1 MEYTSQPAVSLVS
14 FPIGRT
20 VIATQIKSRSV
31 IFRALKGMKPKPP
44 IRRAF
49 DRHIVRTPKG
59 IVVTDV
65 RVKMQMLPHQ
75 VEFDELLAAA
85 REEVDLAL
93 KEEGK
98 EKTDDYE
105 IGVRAIAERM
115 ARRLRKKGVK
125 VT

>member
-1 MEYTSQPAVSLVS
+1 MERTSQTAVSLVS
-14 FPIGRT
+14 FPIGRM
-20 VIATQIKSRSV
+20 VIATKVKSQAL
-31 IFRALKGMKPKPP
+31 IFRSPKGTKLKP

-59 IVVTDV
+59 IVVMDV
-65 RVKMQMLPHQ
+65 CVKAQIFPLQM
-75 VEFDELLAAA
+75 EFATLLASA

-105 IGVRAIAERM
+105 IGVRAIAERI
-115 ARRLRKKGVK
+115 ARRLRMRGVH
-125 VT
+125 VA

>member
-1 MEYTSQPAVSLVS
+1 MEHTNQPVVSLVS

-20 VIATQIKSRSV
+20 VIATRVKSQSL
-31 IFRALKGMKPKPP
+31 IFRAPKGTKPPP

-65 RVKMQMLPHQ
+65 CVKTQILPRQ
-75 VEFDELLAAA
+75 VEFTILLAAA

-98 EKTDDYE
+98 EKTDGYE
-105 IGVRAIAERM
+105 IGVWAIAERM